1 MLARLGQA
9 LSRTRAIRS
18 RRSLSTQSIAAE
30 AETGMLC
37 FFCQEGVE
45 KKGLDPIHL
54 TLSVRFP
61 SEEGSNVQWLFCHF
75 DCLAKHDNPEFPL
88 LFRDSE

>member
-18 RRSLSTQSIAAE
+18 RRSLRTLSIVAE

-37 FFCQEGVE
+37 FFCQEGIE
-45 KKGLDPIHL
+45 KKGLDPCML
-54 TLSVRFP
+54 TLIVRFL
-61 SEEGSNVQWLFCHF
+61 SDEESSSQWLFCHF